1 MRKMVWLGARGEYS
15 SVNARNLEIF
25 SLRNCTLGKHVDQI
39 LVSGL
44 TVEGPRGLFV
54 LNSLSFSRICTACG
68 GVLAPHG

>member
-1 MRKMVWLGARGEYS
+1 MRKMVWLGARGEDS

-44 TVEGPRGLFV
+44 TMAGARGLFI
-54 LNSLSFSRICTACG
+54 LNNLPFLKVSKVCG
-68 GVLAPHG
+68 GVLASHG